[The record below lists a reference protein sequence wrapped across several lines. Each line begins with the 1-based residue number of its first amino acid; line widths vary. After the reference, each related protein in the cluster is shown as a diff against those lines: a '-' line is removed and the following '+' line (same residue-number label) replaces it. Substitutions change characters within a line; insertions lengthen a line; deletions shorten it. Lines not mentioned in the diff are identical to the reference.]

1 MAVKHRKSKQ
11 RTKKIATIGA
21 ATATVTALTVGVAQP
36 AEANAAVVSRDVAL
50 SAATGPNY
58 TQIITDSSDSL
69 NNILF
74 AAGNFGGAA
83 AGAWDPIASAFP
95 AGWLPTF
102 NAGTTQTDLLTTQGL
117 LSALTTAIG
126 SLTTPPDVS
135 TIPGISTS
143 DAADINTA
151 LQVALAPLGL
161 LATPVGGLGTVA
173 VGLVNTALEGL
184 NGIPLIAGVPT
195 LDSLIPGLQ
204 VTDTSYESSYNW
216 ALLGLSGQTDIN
228 NLFAQIPGLTGSS
241 LVASVLSNL
250 TIAGVPI
257 GQADLADRILV
268 NGILA
273 PLNLINTPSLTI
285 WDPSGA
291 GDYKFPL
298 GGEIG
303 WLATMPVLDVGP
315 LDLTLPIVGSVVSTT
330 DTVVAIPIFAGGVAL
345 PLNLATFATVATPG
359 LVLPTATGV
368 STLLGTNLQSFAIP
382 LLGVSYTSLNTLQA
396 GYLGT
401 NGFNF
406 NSGQTVGLLTT
417 PFGALPIVYSL
428 GSVNAGTTGFGI
440 TLPSL
445 FTIGALPPFQVGTAP
460 TQQSPDGIIPA
471 SVLNLGLDVPTQT
484 DSITHLLGLPDVG
497 KTLSDSVL
505 TPVFNATAAP
515 LGAQLTNYLNNNVGS
530 WADGFAYLVKQLTAA
545 IANASYNLPGAT
557 QPEVTNSPSTLAANN
572 TPQTGLPTLPLAK
585 TLSLPSAP
593 SLNTNT
599 STPTTNSAADQTKS
613 TVTDTTK
620 STDTTKATDN
630 TKTVSTS
637 ANTARDRVN
646 TSVTQA
652 TKQINDT
659 AKKATKQISDTAKQ
673 AGDNLNN
680 IAKKG
685 QDAVKKTVAG
695 ATQGAKDTA
704 DNAKAGA
711 SSK

>member
-95 AGWLPTF
+95 AGLLPTF
-102 NAGTTQTDLLTTQGL
+102 NAGTTQYDLLTTEGL
-117 LSALTTAIG
+117 TKALEAVLKSFEAPDLS
-126 SLTTPPDVS
+126 V
-135 TIPGISTS
+135 IPGLPAN
-143 DAADINTA
+143 DAADLTTA
-151 LQVALAPLGL
+151 LQVALAPLAAVAGVGSGALGL
-161 LATPVGGLGTVA
+161 VDGVLGALGDVPLLKGVPSLGT
-173 VGLVNTALEGL
+173 
-184 NGIPLIAGVPT
+184 
-195 LDSLIPGLQ
+195 LIPGLQ
-204 VTDTSYESSYNW
+204 VTDTSYESSYSW
-216 ALLGLSGQTDIN
+216 ALLGLSGQTNVN
-228 NLFAQIPGLTGSS
+228 NLFAQIPSLTASALVSNILTSLYVGKDLPISTVPGLTDT
-241 LVASVLSNL
+241 V
-250 TIAGVPI
+250 
-257 GQADLADRILV
+257 DLL
-268 NGILA
+268 LK
-273 PLNLINTPSLTI
+273 PLDIINTPSITV
-285 WDPSGA
+285 WDPSGS
-291 GDYKFPL
+291 GQYSFPL
-298 GGEIG
+298 GGKVG
-303 WLATMPVLDVGP
+303 WLATMPT
-315 LDLTLPIVGSVVSTT
+315 LDLGPVDVAGIPLSTT

-406 NSGQTVGLLTT
+406 NSGQTIGVLTT
-417 PFGALPIVYSL
+417 PLGALPIVYSL

-445 FTIGALPPFQVGTAP
+445 FTVGALPPFQVGTAP
-460 TQQSPDGIIPA
+460 VQQSPDGLLPP
-471 SVLNLGLDVPTQT
+471 SLLNAGLDLPTQT
-484 DSITHLLGLPDVG
+484 TNVASLLGLPDVG

-530 WADGFAYLVKQLTAA
+530 WADGFANFVKQLTAA

-557 QPEVTNSPSTLAANN
+557 QPAATNNASTLAVTS
-572 TPQTGLPTLPLAK
+572 TPQTGLPTLPSAK
-585 TLSLPSAP
+585 TLSLPSVP
-593 SLNTNT
+593 SSTTNT
-599 STPTTNSAADQTKS
+599 GTTTANSTADAPKS
-613 TVTDTTK
+613 SVTDT
-620 STDTTKATDN
+620 TTKATDN
-630 TKTVSTS
+630 TKKLSTS

-646 TSVTQA
+646 TSV
-652 TKQINDT
+652 KQINDT
-659 AKKATKQISDTAKQ
+659 AKNATKQISDTAKQ
-673 AGDNLNN
+673 ASDNLNN

-704 DNAKAGA
+704 DKAKAGA

>member
-50 SAATGPNY
+50 SAAPGPNY

-102 NAGTTQTDLLTTQGL
+102 NAGTTQTDLLTTEGL
-117 LSALTTAIG
+117 TAALAAVLNSLKAPDLSA
-126 SLTTPPDVS
+126 
-135 TIPGISTS
+135 IPGLPAS
-143 DAADINTA
+143 DAADVTTA
-151 LQVALAPLGL
+151 LQVALAPLAL
-161 LATPVGGLGTVA
+161 LTGVGTDAIGF
-173 VGLVNTALEGL
+173 VNTTLGQL
-184 NGIPLIAGVPT
+184 GNIPLIGGLPS
-195 LDSLIPGLQ
+195 LGSLIPGLQ

-216 ALLGLSGQTDIN
+216 ALLGLSGQTNIN
-228 NLFAQIPGLTGSS
+228 NLFAQIPSLTGSS
-241 LVASVLSNL
+241 LVASILSNL
-250 TIAGVPI
+250 TIGGLPI
-257 GQADLADRILV
+257 SGLDKLKVD
-268 NGILA
+268 GILG
-273 PLNLINTPSLTI
+273 PLDIIKTPSLTV

-530 WADGFAYLVKQLTAA
+530 WADGFANFVKQLTAA

-557 QPEVTNSPSTLAANN
+557 QPEVTNSPSTLAVNN

>member
-11 RTKKIATIGA
+11 RTTKIATIGA

-95 AGWLPTF
+95 AGLLPTF
-102 NAGTTQTDLLTTQGL
+102 NAGTTQQDLLTTKGL
-117 LSALTTAIG
+117 LNALAIALG
-126 SLTTPPDVS
+126 ALTTPPDVS

-161 LATPVGGLGTVA
+161 LATPIGALGTGA
-173 VGLVNTALEGL
+173 IGLVNTALTGL
-184 NGIPLIAGVPT
+184 NGLGVLGGVPT
-195 LDSLIPGLQ
+195 LGDLIPGLQ
-204 VTDTSYESSYNW
+204 ITDTSYQSSYNW
-216 ALLGLSGQTDIN
+216 ALLGLSGQTTVN

-241 LVASVLSNL
+241 LVANILGGL
-250 TIAGVPI
+250 TVG
-257 GQADLADRILV
+257 GQPLANDPVTKLLV
-268 NGILA
+268 DGILS
-273 PLNLINTPSLTI
+273 PLDIIKTPSLTV

-345 PLNLATFATVATPG
+345 PLNLATFGTVATPG

-417 PFGALPIVYSL
+417 PFGVLPIVYSL

-445 FTIGALPPFQVGTAP
+445 FTVGALPPFQVGTAP
-460 TQQSPDGIIPA
+460 VQQSPDGLLPA
-471 SVLNLGLDVPTQT
+471 SLLNAGLELPTQT
-484 DSITHLLGLPDVG
+484 TNVASLLGLPDVG

-530 WADGFAYLVKQLTAA
+530 WADGFANFVKQLTAA

-557 QPEVTNSPSTLAANN
+557 QPAVTNNASPLAVNS
-572 TPQTGLPTLPLAK
+572 TPQTGLPTLPSAK
-585 TLSLPSAP
+585 TLSLPSVP
-593 SLNTNT
+593 SSTTNT
-599 STPTTNSAADQTKS
+599 GTTTANSTADEPKS
-613 TVTDTTK
+613 SVTDT
-620 STDTTKATDN
+620 TTKATDN
-630 TKTVSTS
+630 TKKLSTS

-646 TSVTQA
+646 TSV
-652 TKQINDT
+652 KQINDT
-659 AKKATKQISDTAKQ
+659 AKNATKQISDTAKQ
-673 AGDNLNN
+673 ASDNLNN

-704 DNAKAGA
+704 DKAKAGA

>member
-69 NNILF
+69 NNLLF

-95 AGWLPTF
+95 GGLLPTF
-102 NAGTTQTDLLTTQGL
+102 NAGTTQYDLLTTQGL
-117 LSALTTAIG
+117 TAALEALLKSFEAPDLSN
-126 SLTTPPDVS
+126 
-135 TIPGISTS
+135 IPGLPSGVAT
-143 DAADINTA
+143 DITTA
-151 LQVALAPLGL
+151 LQVALAPLAAVAGVGSGAVELVDGVLGL
-161 LATPVGGLGTVA
+161 LNDVPGLQGVPSLGT
-173 VGLVNTALEGL
+173 
-184 NGIPLIAGVPT
+184 
-195 LDSLIPGLQ
+195 LIPGLQ
-204 VTDTSYESSYNW
+204 VTDTSYQSSYSW
-216 ALLGLSGQTDIN
+216 ALLGLSGQTNVN
-228 NLFAQIPGLTGSS
+228 NLFAQIPSLTASS
-241 LVASVLSNL
+241 LVSGILSGLHVGNL
-250 TIAGVPI
+250 PI
-257 GQADLADRILV
+257 SAIPGLTATV
-268 NGILA
+268 NGLLS
-273 PLNLINTPSLTI
+273 PLDIINTPSITV
-285 WDPSGA
+285 WDPSGS
-291 GDYKFPL
+291 GLYNFPL
-298 GGEIG
+298 GGKAG
-303 WLATMPVLDVGP
+303 WLATMPT
-315 LDLTLPIVGSVVSTT
+315 LDLGPVDVAGIPLSTT

-417 PFGALPIVYSL
+417 PFGVLPIVYSL

-445 FTIGALPPFQVGTAP
+445 FTVGALPPFQVGTAP
-460 TQQSPDGIIPA
+460 TQQSPDGLLPA
-471 SVLNLGLDVPTQT
+471 SLLNAGLDVPTQT
-484 DSITHLLGLPDVG
+484 TNVASLLGLPDVG

-530 WADGFAYLVKQLTAA
+530 WADGLANLVKQLTAA

-557 QPEVTNSPSTLAANN
+557 QPAATNSASTLAATS
-572 TPQTGLPTLPLAK
+572 TPQTGLPTLPSAK
-585 TLSLPSAP
+585 TLSLPSVP
-593 SLNTNT
+593 SSTTNT
-599 STPTTNSAADQTKS
+599 GTTTANSTADEPKS
-613 TVTDTTK
+613 SVTDT
-620 STDTTKATDN
+620 TTKATDN
-630 TKTVSTS
+630 TKKLSTS
-637 ANTARDRVN
+637 ASTARDRVN
-646 TSVTQA
+646 TSV
-652 TKQINDT
+652 KQINDT

-673 AGDNLNN
+673 ASDNLNN

-695 ATQGAKDTA
+695 ATQGTKDTTDKA
-704 DNAKAGA
+704 TAGA

>member
-11 RTKKIATIGA
+11 RTTKIATIGA

-102 NAGTTQTDLLTTQGL
+102 DAGTTQQDLLTTQGL
-117 LSALTTAIG
+117 AAALTAVLNSLKAPDLSA
-126 SLTTPPDVS
+126 
-135 TIPGISTS
+135 IPGLPAN
-143 DAADINTA
+143 DAADLTTA
-151 LQVALAPLGL
+151 LQVALAPLSL
-161 LATPVGGLGTVA
+161 LTGVGTDALD
-173 VGLVNTALEGL
+173 LVNTALGQL
-184 NGIPLIAGVPT
+184 GQIPLVGGLPS
-195 LDSLIPGLQ
+195 LGSLIPGLQ

-216 ALLGLSGQTDIN
+216 ALLGLSGQTNIN
-228 NLFAQIPGLTGSS
+228 NLFAQIPSLTGTA
-241 LVASVLSNL
+241 LVNSILSTL
-250 TIAGVPI
+250 TIGGLSVGNLP
-257 GQADLADRILV
+257 LV
-268 NGILA
+268 DKLKLDGILG
-273 PLNLINTPSLTI
+273 PLDIIKTPSLTV

-396 GYLGT
+396 GYVGT

-417 PFGALPIVYSL
+417 PLGVLPIVYSL
-428 GSVNAGTTGFGI
+428 GSVNAGTTGFGF

-445 FTIGALPPFQVGTAP
+445 FTIGALPHFQVGTAP
-460 TQQSPDGIIPA
+460 TQQSPDGLIPA
-471 SVLNLGLDVPTQT
+471 DVLNLGLDVPTQT

-530 WADGFAYLVKQLTAA
+530 WADGFANFVKQLTAA

-557 QPEVTNSPSTLAANN
+557 KPEATASTLAVTS
-572 TPQTGLPTLPLAK
+572 TPQTGLPTLPSAK
-585 TLSLPSAP
+585 TLSLPSVP
-593 SLNTNT
+593 SSTTNT
-599 STPTTNSAADQTKS
+599 GTTTANSTADEPKS
-613 TVTDTTK
+613 SVTDTT
-620 STDTTKATDN
+620 SKATDN
-630 TKTVSTS
+630 TKKLSTS
-637 ANTARDRVN
+637 GNTARDRVN
-646 TSVTQA
+646 TSV
-652 TKQINDT
+652 KQINDT
-659 AKKATKQISDTAKQ
+659 AKNATKQISDTAKE
-673 AGDNLNN
+673 ASDNLNN

-704 DNAKAGA
+704 DKAKAGA

>member
-95 AGWLPTF
+95 AGLLPTF
-102 NAGTTQTDLLTTQGL
+102 NAGTTQYDLLTTQGL
-117 LSALTTAIG
+117 TAALEALLKSFEAPDLSN
-126 SLTTPPDVS
+126 
-135 TIPGISTS
+135 IPGLPAN
-143 DAADINTA
+143 DAADLTTA
-151 LQVALAPLGL
+151 LQVALAPLAAVAG
-161 LATPVGGLGTVA
+161 VGGTALE
-173 VGLVNTALEGL
+173 LVNTVLGGL
-184 NGIPLIAGVPT
+184 TNLGVLGGIPSLG
-195 LDSLIPGLQ
+195 SLIPGLQ

-216 ALLGLSGQTDIN
+216 ALLGLNGQTNVN
-228 NLFAQIPGLTGSS
+228 NLFAQIPSLTGASLVTGILGGLTVG
-241 LVASVLSNL
+241 
-250 TIAGVPI
+250 GVPI
-257 GQADLADRILV
+257 TDPLLLHTIGAILS
-268 NGILA
+268 
-273 PLNLINTPSLTI
+273 PLDIINTPSITV
-285 WDPSGA
+285 WDPSGS
-291 GDYKFPL
+291 GQYSFPL
-298 GGEIG
+298 GGKVG
-303 WLATMPVLDVGP
+303 WLATMPT
-315 LDLTLPIVGSVVSTT
+315 LDLGPVDVAGIPLSTT

-417 PFGALPIVYSL
+417 PFGVLPIVYSL

-445 FTIGALPPFQVGTAP
+445 FTVGALPPFQVGTAP
-460 TQQSPDGIIPA
+460 VQQSPDGLLPA
-471 SVLNLGLDVPTQT
+471 SLLNAGLELPTQT
-484 DSITHLLGLPDVG
+484 TNVASLLGLPDVG

-530 WADGFAYLVKQLTAA
+530 WADGFANFVKQLTAA

-557 QPEVTNSPSTLAANN
+557 QPAVTNNASPLAVNS
-572 TPQTGLPTLPLAK
+572 TPQTGLPTLPSAK
-585 TLSLPSAP
+585 TLSLPSVP
-593 SLNTNT
+593 SSTTNT
-599 STPTTNSAADQTKS
+599 GTTTANSTADEPKS
-613 TVTDTTK
+613 SVTDT
-620 STDTTKATDN
+620 TTKATDN
-630 TKTVSTS
+630 TKKLSTS

-646 TSVTQA
+646 TSV
-652 TKQINDT
+652 KQINDT
-659 AKKATKQISDTAKQ
+659 AKNATKQISDTAKQ
-673 AGDNLNN
+673 ASDNLNN

-704 DNAKAGA
+704 DKAKAGA